1 MAPSLSLLLKQS
13 QSLTMS
19 RQLIQSI
26 ELLQMNHLELS
37 HFIAQEVEENPLLEV
52 QSANEAAAADHE
64 DTSPHP
70 AEASSEFDD
79 GLVDSALLRDGERLS
94 DGLDADFANVFPDD
108 TAPQRADAPELLEQW
123 KSMPGAGNGK
133 AYDPED
139 FVAYR
144 KTPREALI
152 EQLPFALGAASD
164 RLIAQYLIDQLDDA
178 GYLHTDLAETA
189 ARLGV
194 AVEDVERVLH
204 VLQQVDPP
212 GIFARKLSECL
223 ALQLRARNR
232 FDPAMEA
239 LIDNLELLARRD
251 FASLKKICGV
261 DEEDLIDMLAEIRKL
276 DPKPGTCFEPR
287 FSETI
292 IPNVVVRAAPDG
304 DWSVVPNS
312 DTLPRVLVK
321 RDYFAELSRSC
332 RKKGEQAY
340 LKERLERANWLERSL
355 DDRAETIMKVTAEIV
370 LQQDA
375 FLAHGVDHLRPLTLK
390 AVADAINMSQSTVS
404 RVTSN
409 KYMLTPHGVF
419 ELKYFFTASIA
430 SADDGDAHSAE
441 SVRHRVRMMI
451 NQESAEAVLSDDDI
465 VDRLKKEGVKIARR
479 TVAKYREGMS
489 IPSSVQ
495 RRREKR
501 AVAKAKAKAKGL

>member
-1 MAPSLSLLLKQS
+1 MASSLSLLLKQS

-37 HFIAQEVEENPLLEV
+37 HFIAQEVEGNPLLEV
-52 QSANEAAAADHE
+52 QSADEAAAADHE
-64 DTSPHP
+64 EASPHP
-70 AEASSEFDD
+70 AEAGSEFDD

-108 TAPQRADAPELLEQW
+108 TAPQRADAPELLGQW
-123 KSMPGAGNGK
+123 KSMPGAGNGED
-133 AYDPED
+133 YNLED

-144 KTPREALI
+144 KTPRETLS

-164 RLIAQYLIDQLDDA
+164 RLIAQDLIDQLDDA

-204 VLQQVDPP
+204 VLQQFDPP
-212 GIFARKLSECL
+212 GIFARTLSECL
-223 ALQLRARNR
+223 AIQLRARNR

-239 LIDNLELLARRD
+239 LVANLDLLGRRD

-292 IPNVVVRAAPDG
+292 TPDVVVRAAPDG
-304 DWSVVPNS
+304 DWSVELNS
-312 DTLPRVLVK
+312 DALPRVLVK

-332 RKKGEQAY
+332 GKNSERTFLNECLQSADWLTDS
-340 LKERLERANWLERSL
+340 LKERTK
-355 DDRAETIMKVTAEIV
+355 TIVKVTAEIV
-370 LQQDA
+370 RQQDA
-375 FLAHGVDHLRPLTLK
+375 FLAHGVGHLRPLNLK
-390 AVADAINMSQSTVS
+390 TVADKINMHESTVS

-409 KYMLTPHGVF
+409 KYMLTPRGVF
-419 ELKYFFTASIA
+419 GLKYFFTASIG

-441 SVRHRVRMMI
+441 SVRHRIRMMI
-451 NQESAEAVLSDDDI
+451 DQESAEAVLSDDAI

-479 TVAKYREGMS
+479 TVAKYREAMN
-489 IPSSVQ
+489 IPSSVP

-501 AVAKAKAKAKGL
+501 ALAKAKGL

>member
-1 MAPSLSLLLKQS
+1 MSSSLSLHVKQS
-13 QSLTMS
+13 QSLVMS
-19 RQLIQSI
+19 PQQMELMKLIR
-26 ELLQMNHLELS
+26 MNQLELS
-37 HFIAQEVEENPLLEV
+37 QFIAQEIEQNPLLEAAPPDDAFLA
-52 QSANEAAAADHE
+52 SPRREAGRE
-64 DTSPHP
+64 S
-70 AEASSEFDD
+70 DD
-79 GLVDSALLRDGERLS
+79 VDSAMSRYDERLS
-94 DGLDADFANVFPDD
+94 DLLSEDYANVFPDD
-108 TAPQRADAPELLEQW
+108 TAPQRADAPELLGQW
-123 KSMPGAGNGK
+123 KSMPGAGGGEHYNL
-133 AYDPED
+133 DD

-144 KTPREALI
+144 KTPRETLS
-152 EQLPFALGAASD
+152 EQLSFALGAASD
-164 RLIAQYLIDQLDDA
+164 RLIAQHLIDQLDDA
-178 GYLHTDLAETA
+178 GYLHSDLTETA

-204 VLQQVDPP
+204 VLQQFDPP
-212 GIFARKLSECL
+212 GIFARTLSECL
-223 ALQLRARNR
+223 AIQLRARNR

-292 IPNVVVRAAPDG
+292 TPDVVVRAAPDG
-304 DWSVVPNS
+304 DWSVELSS
-312 DTLPRVLVK
+312 DAQPRVLVK

-332 RKKGEQAY
+332 RKNDEQAY
-340 LKERLERANWLERSL
+340 LKERLEHANWLTRSL
-355 DDRAETIMKVTAEIV
+355 DDRARTIKAVADEIV

-375 FLAHGVDHLRPLTLK
+375 FLAHGVGQLRPLTLK
-390 AVADAINMSQSTVS
+390 AVADAIERDVSTVS

-409 KYMLTPHGVF
+409 KYMLTPRGVF
-419 ELKYFFTASIA
+419 PLKYFFTASIA

-441 SVRHRVRMMI
+441 SVRHRIRTMI

-465 VDRLKKEGVKIARR
+465 VDRLKKEGVDIARR
-479 TVAKYREGMS
+479 TVAKYREAMN
-489 IPSSVQ
+489 IPSSFR

-501 AVAKAKAKAKGL
+501 ALAKAKGL